1 MTLRA
6 RGAVLSIP
14 AQGRSETIDRRENLV
29 EDHNWSLRQGDEE
42 VKQKNNTKNIYF

>member
-42 VKQKNNTKNIYF
+42 VNKRITQKYIYF